1 MSCFSA
7 RIPAIYP
14 QAGPLFRTEAD
25 VGILAR
31 CDILW
36 QRGDIV
42 LAMSLGGTVPEAD
55 DNQDIPEYVDRPED
69 IHRANELF
77 YGSPAYKDKPIEEV
91 TTPISSTGPRRI
103 ENREL
108 DWRHEAQA
116 DQIHEARSEKAQS
129 ADESFNAPIAPTL
142 GHWVR
147 DPNRWD
153 LPGVDTIAPEVG
165 RKRAES
171 FLTNLQD
178 YGIVETV
185 TEKESIESQSATRTA
200 LGLFRVADREVLLR
214 KDLERWYN
222 RISGFTAAH
231 EAGHAIDYVEMQRQ
245 RLKQPKYFDLPEG
258 IDFLPEDQ
266 ERIDTLFQD
275 SEETIDEQL
284 DRLTVR
290 ARGAYVGNDP
300 DEEFADIRAD
310 EDEEYSEYRSGLDEK
325 MADAFA
331 LAVLEPRAT
340 KREAP
345 ELFEFLQEKIPE
357 PRPWSPWT
365 HPPR

>member
-1 MSCFSA
+1 
-7 RIPAIYP
+7 
-14 QAGPLFRTEAD
+14 
-25 VGILAR
+25 
-31 CDILW
+31 
-36 QRGDIV
+36 
-42 LAMSLGGTVPEAD
+42 MSLGETVPEAD
-55 DNQDIPEYVDRPED
+55 ENQDIPEYVDRPED

-91 TTPISSTGPRRI
+91 TSPVFGTGPRRI

-116 DQIHEARSEKAQS
+116 DQIHEARSEKAQA

-153 LPGVDTIAPEVG
+153 LPGVDTIAPEVS

-171 FLTNLQD
+171 LLTNLLD

-185 TEKESIESQSATRTA
+185 TEKESIESKSGIGTVSGRFT
-200 LGLFRVADREVLLR
+200 LADREVLLR
-214 KDLERWYN
+214 KDVDERDPL
-222 RISGFTAAH
+222 RGEIAGLTAAH
-231 EAGHAIDYVEMQRQ
+231 EAGHALDYNELKRQ
-245 RLKQPKYFDLPEG
+245 RVNQPGYFDLPEG

-266 ERIDTLFQD
+266 QRLDALFKD

-290 ARGAYVGNDP
+290 ARGAYAGNDP
-300 DEEFADIRAD
+300 DDEFSDIFAD
-310 EDEEYSEYRSGLDEK
+310 EDEQYSEYRSRLGEK

-340 KREAP
+340 KRETP
-345 ELFEFLQEKIPE
+345 ELFEFLQDKIPE